1 MPTRQSDRSSPKPFT
16 FNPPV
21 EHPLGRRILPAVA
34 PAMERLFRL
43 DALNALWDRCT
54 RAGDEQRFMDRVL
67 DDLGIRYRLA
77 AEDLAR
83 IPKTGPV
90 VVVCNHP
97 FGALDGMILAAL
109 LTRIRPDVKIMA
121 NYLLGRIPDTR
132 DLFLLVDP
140 FGGKDAARTNLR
152 PLRQAIQCVQA
163 GGMLAIFPA
172 GEVAHADLR
181 TREVTEPAWSTT
193 VARIARKAGAPVLPL
208 YFHGQNS
215 TLFQLLGLLHPKL
228 RTAMLPRE
236 LFKKRAAAI
245 EVRVGS
251 SIAHRKF
258 CAVGDDRQIADFL
271 RQRTLLLR
279 HRSTAP
285 QISAPPH
292 LPGDVMAPI
301 ALPGCARVHSAE
313 VAALGAN
320 QLLADNG
327 DMAVYRAAAGQIP
340 HLLQEIGRLR
350 EITFRATNEGT
361 GKARDLDRFD
371 NWYTHLFVWHKTRGE
386 IVGAYRLGITDEIVA
401 ERGTAGLYTSTL
413 FKYRAG
419 LVERMGPAI
428 ELGRSFIRL
437 EYQRS
442 YAALLLLWKGIGRIV
457 VERPQC
463 KALFGPVSI
472 SNDYQT
478 SSKHLMVQFL
488 AASHY
493 VPDLAELT
501 RPRHPFRPPGMKKL
515 TAQGRLNRLLSDSD
529 AVDDVVA
536 ELEPDGKGM
545 PVLLRQYLKLG
556 ARFFAFNVDPDFSDA
571 LDALMLVDLTKTD
584 RKLLQRYMGEE
595 GMGSFLRWH
604 KVE

>member
-1 MPTRQSDRSSPKPFT
+1 
-16 FNPPV
+16 
-21 EHPLGRRILPAVA
+21 
-34 PAMERLFRL
+34 
-43 DALNALWDRCT
+43 
-54 RAGDEQRFMDRVL
+54 
-67 DDLGIRYRLA
+67 
-77 AEDLAR
+77 
-83 IPKTGPV
+83 
-90 VVVCNHP
+90 
-97 FGALDGMILAAL
+97 
-109 LTRIRPDVKIMA
+109 
-121 NYLLGRIPDTR
+121 
-132 DLFLLVDP
+132 
-140 FGGKDAARTNLR
+140 
-152 PLRQAIQCVQA
+152 
-163 GGMLAIFPA
+163 
-172 GEVAHADLR
+172 
-181 TREVTEPAWSTT
+181 
-193 VARIARKAGAPVLPL
+193 
-208 YFHGQNS
+208 
-215 TLFQLLGLLHPKL
+215 
-228 RTAMLPRE
+228 
-236 LFKKRAAAI
+236 
-245 EVRVGS
+245 
-251 SIAHRKF
+251 
-258 CAVGDDRQIADFL
+258 
-271 RQRTLLLR
+271 
-279 HRSTAP
+279 
-285 QISAPPH
+285 
-292 LPGDVMAPI
+292 
-301 ALPGCARVHSAE
+301 
-313 VAALGAN
+313 
-320 QLLADNG
+320 
-327 DMAVYRAAAGQIP
+327 
-340 HLLQEIGRLR
+340 LQEIGRLR

-604 KVE
+604 KVG